1 MTIWWSTLRW
11 AEQYGYGPVPMRG
24 RDLGV
29 AGATQAYLREVQYR
43 DSSRLAARARLHVK
57 YGTASVAWFPWLATQ
72 VDWPGEARV
81 LEVGCGAGWMW
92 AEAAA
97 RLPGDLDLTLT
108 DVSPGMVGEA
118 SKRVGSL
125 GRYRRTTGR
134 VADVQDLPFRDAAFD
149 VVVANYVL
157 HHVPDRH
164 PRRGRDGP
172 GRTARGAVVV
182 ACVGD
187 GHLPSS
193 PDPPRVFGDLAGR
206 HVRLV
211 VRRHGRGRGLPGW
224 FGEVRWQPYRD
235 DLDCR
240 DPDDV
245 STTSPRPRPWRAS
258 EVERGRVVATVRQR
272 FAAGGGRPAGEQGHR
287 PVRLPPAPPHLTAG
301 TRARRGGAP
310 ATPPSVE
317 LVSVVGRQPAADPS
331 DAHAV
336 GGEPQLGS
344 SSRAASSAEQCG
356 H

>member
-1 MTIWWSTLRW
+1 
-11 AEQYGYGPVPMRG
+11 MRG

-29 AGATQAYLREVQYR
+29 AGATQSYLREVQYR

-108 DVSPGMVGEA
+108 DISPGMVGEA
-118 SKRVGSL
+118 LERVGSL
-125 GRYRRTTGR
+125 GRYRRTAGR

-157 HHVPDRH
+157 HHVPDATRAVGEMA
-164 PRRGRDGP
+164 RVVRP
-172 GRTARGAVVV
+172 GGAVVV

-187 GHLPSS
+187 GHLTELHQI
-193 PDPPRVFGDLAGR
+193 RREVFGDLAADTFSSSFGATAGAE
-206 HVRLV
+206 V
-211 VRRHGRGRGLPGW
+211 LPGW

-245 STTSPRPRPWRAS
+245 LDYLASTPPVEGAS

-272 FAAGGGRPAGEQGHR
+272 FAAGGGRLRVSKDTGLFVCRR
-287 PVRLPPAPPHLTAG
+287 PRR
-301 TRARRGGAP
+301 RA
-310 ATPPSVE
+310 
-317 LVSVVGRQPAADPS
+317 
-331 DAHAV
+331 
-336 GGEPQLGS
+336 
-344 SSRAASSAEQCG
+344 
-356 H
+356 